1 MMSTHCADRL
11 LGPEFGNFVDH
22 NEPIF
27 DRIARYRGP
36 EKRQRTTAVCDPT
49 NARTS
54 YASKATDVVRCSDD
68 DELID
73 AVIEQVQKHD
83 LVFARMM
90 DLGTIQGCKSGL
102 ICFGILVCKLTRP

>member
-1 MMSTHCADRL
+1 MA
-11 LGPEFGNFVDH
+11 GPEFGNFIDH

-27 DRIARYRGP
+27 ERIARYRGP

-54 YASKATDVVRCSDD
+54 YASKATDVVRCSND
-68 DELID
+68 DELVD
-73 AVIEQVQKHD
+73 AVIDQVESHD

-90 DLGTIQGCKSGL
+90 DLGTVQGCKLYLVFFDLCRASG
-102 ICFGILVCKLTRP
+102 